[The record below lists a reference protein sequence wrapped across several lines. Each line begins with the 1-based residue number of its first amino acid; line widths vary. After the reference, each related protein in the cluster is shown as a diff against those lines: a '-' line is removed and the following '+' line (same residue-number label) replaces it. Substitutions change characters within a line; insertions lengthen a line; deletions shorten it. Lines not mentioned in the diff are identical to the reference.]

1 METPFLS
8 IIIPAH
14 NEALRLPKMLER
26 VAAFVRAQSY
36 PCEVLVVE
44 NGSKDDTAAIARTW
58 QEHLPELRVL
68 SLDQPGK
75 GNAVKAGMLAARG
88 ACRYMADTD
97 LSVPLEEIPRF
108 LDAMQAGAQVA
119 IGSRE
124 APGALRLGEPFYRH
138 WSGRVFNLLVRWWV
152 LPGIQDTQC
161 GFKCFSAKAAE
172 ALFPLQTMDGWSF
185 DVEVL
190 AAAQQNGYRVQEVPV
205 TWTYGAGSR
214 IKPLRDA
221 AALVWEL
228 WKIRANARRGAYRAR
243 PL

>member
-14 NEALRLPKMLER
+14 NEALRLPAALEQ
-26 VAAFVRAQSY
+26 VAAFVRAQNY
-36 PCEVLVVE
+36 LCEVLVVE
-44 NGSKDDTAAIARTW
+44 NGSTDETAAIARAW
-58 QEHLPELRVL
+58 QEQLPELRVINL
-68 SLDQPGK
+68 PEAGK
-75 GNAVKAGMLAARG
+75 GGAVKAGMLSARG

-108 LDAMQAGAQVA
+108 LDAIQAGAQVA

-124 APGALRLGEPFYRH
+124 APGSVRIGEPFYRH
-138 WSGRVFNLLVRWWV
+138 WSGRVYNLLVRWWV

-161 GFKCFSAKAAE
+161 GFKCFSAEAAG
-172 ALFPLQTMDGWSF
+172 ALFPLQRQIGWSF
-185 DVEVL
+185 DIEVL
-190 AAAQQNGYRVQEVPV
+190 AAARQNGYSIREVPV
-205 TWTYGAGSR
+205 TWTYGTGSR

-221 AALVWEL
+221 FALVREL
-228 WKIRANARRGAYRAR
+228 WIIRANARRGAYRAR

>member
-44 NGSKDDTAAIARTW
+44 NGSKDDTAAIAHAW
-58 QEHLPELRVL
+58 QERLPELRVL
-68 SLDQPGK
+68 SLEQPGK
-75 GNAVKAGMLAARG
+75 GNAVKAGMLAASG

-243 PL
+243 AL

>member
-14 NEALRLPKMLER
+14 NEALRLPKTLER
-26 VAAFVRAQSY
+26 VAEFVRAQSY

-44 NGSKDDTAAIARTW
+44 NGSKDDTAAIARAW
-58 QEHLPELRVL
+58 QERLPELRVL
-68 SLDQPGK
+68 SLEEAGK
-75 GNAVKAGMLAARG
+75 GIAVKTGMLSARG

-108 LDAMQAGAQVA
+108 LEAIQAGAQVA

-124 APGALRLGEPFYRH
+124 APGAKRTGEPFYRH
-138 WSGRVFNLLVRWWV
+138 WSGRVFNLLERRWV

-161 GFKCFSAKAAE
+161 GFKCFSAEAAE
-172 ALFPLQTMDGWSF
+172 ALFPLQTMNGWSF

-190 AAAQQNGYRVQEVPV
+190 AAARENGYRIQEVPV

-214 IKPLRDA
+214 IQPLRDA
-221 AALVWEL
+221 YALVREL
-228 WKIRANARRGAYRAR
+228 WIIRANARRGAYRAR

>member
-1 METPFLS
+1 METPYLS

-14 NEALRLPKMLER
+14 NEALRLPAALEH
-26 VAAFVRAQSY
+26 AQAFVRAQSY

-44 NGSKDDTAAIARTW
+44 NASRDDTAAIATSW
-58 QEHLPELRVL
+58 QERLPELRVL
-68 SLDQPGK
+68 RLAKPGK
-75 GNAVKAGMLAARG
+75 GNAVKVGMLAARG

-108 LDAMQAGAQVA
+108 LDAMQAGVQVA

-124 APGALRLGEPFYRH
+124 APGARRIGEPFYRH
-138 WSGRVFNLLVRWWV
+138 WSGRFFNLLVRWWV
-152 LPGIQDTQC
+152 VPGIQDTQC
-161 GFKCFSAKAAE
+161 GFKCFSAEAAE

-190 AAAQQNGYRVQEVPV
+190 AAAQQNGYSIQEVPV
-205 TWTYGAGSR
+205 TWTYGTGSR
-214 IKPLRDA
+214 IQPLRDA
-221 AALVWEL
+221 YALVREL
-228 WKIRANARRGAYRAR
+228 WQIRANARRGAYRAR

>member
-1 METPFLS
+1 MENPYLS

-14 NEALRLPKMLER
+14 NEALRLPAALER

-44 NGSKDDTAAIARTW
+44 NGSKDETAAIARAW
-58 QEHLPELRVL
+58 LEKLPELRVL
-68 SLDQPGK
+68 SLQEAGK
-75 GNAVKAGMLAARG
+75 GSAVKAGMLAARG

-97 LSVPLEEIPRF
+97 FSVPLEELPRI
-108 LDAMQAGAQVA
+108 LEAMQAGADVA

-124 APGALRLGEPFYRH
+124 APGALRIGEPFYRH
-138 WSGRVFNLLVRWWV
+138 WSGRFFNMLVRWWV
-152 LPGIQDTQC
+152 VPGIQDTQC
-161 GFKCFSAKAAE
+161 GFKCFSAGAAE
-172 ALFPLQTMDGWSF
+172 ALFPLQTMSGWSF

-205 TWTYGAGSR
+205 TWTYGTGSR

-221 AALVWEL
+221 YALVSEL
-228 WKIRANARRGAYRAR
+228 WKIRANSRRGAYRAR

>member
-14 NEALRLPKMLER
+14 NEALRLPKTLER

-44 NGSKDDTAAIARTW
+44 NGSTDDTAAIARAW
-58 QEHLPELRVL
+58 QERLPELRVL
-68 SLDQPGK
+68 SLDRPGK

-228 WKIRANARRGAYRAR
+228 WKIRANALRGAYRAR

>member
-14 NEALRLPKMLER
+14 NEALRLPATLAR
-26 VAAFVRAQSY
+26 VADFVRAQSY

-44 NGSKDDTAAIARTW
+44 NGSKDETAALARAW
-58 QEHLPELRVL
+58 QEKLPELRVL
-68 SLDQPGK
+68 SLEAPGK
-75 GNAVKAGMLAARG
+75 GNAVKVGMLAARG
-88 ACRYMADTD
+88 DCRYMADAD
-97 LSVPLEEIPRF
+97 LSVPVEQTPRF
-108 LDAMQAGAQVA
+108 LDAIQAGADVA

-124 APGALRLGEPFYRH
+124 APGALRIGEPIYRH

-161 GFKCFSAKAAE
+161 GFKCFSAKSAE

-190 AAAQQNGYRVQEVPV
+190 AAAQQNGFRVQEVPV
-205 TWTYGAGSR
+205 TWTYGTGSR

-221 AALVWEL
+221 FALLREL
-228 WKIRANARRGAYRAR
+228 WKIRANARRGGYRAR

>member
-14 NEALRLPKMLER
+14 NEALRLPKTLER

-44 NGSKDDTAAIARTW
+44 NGSKDDTAAIARAW

-243 PL
+243 AL

>member
-14 NEALRLPKMLER
+14 NEARRLPAALER
-26 VAAFVRAQSY
+26 VTAFVRAQNF

-44 NGSKDDTAAIARTW
+44 NGSKDETAAIARAW
-58 QEHLPELRVL
+58 QEKLPELRL
-68 SLDQPGK
+68 LCMEAAGK
-75 GNAVKAGMLAARG
+75 GSAVKAGMLAARG

-97 LSVPLEEIPRF
+97 FSVPLEEIPRF
-108 LDAMQAGAQVA
+108 LEAIQAGADVA

-124 APGALRLGEPFYRH
+124 APGALRIGEPVIRH
-138 WSGRVFNLLVRWWV
+138 WSGRIFNMLVRWWV
-152 LPGIQDTQC
+152 VPGVQDTQC
-161 GFKCFSAKAAE
+161 GFKCFSARAAE
-172 ALFPLQTMDGWSF
+172 ALFPLQTMNGWSF

-190 AAAQQNGYRVQEVPV
+190 AAAQQNGYRIQEVPV
-205 TWTYGAGSR
+205 TWTYGTGSR

-221 AALVWEL
+221 AALLREL
-228 WKIRANARRGAYRAR
+228 WIIRTNARRGAYRAR